1 MPFKSQELYQYYYQ
15 SGAAFAVAP
24 TDPKDDC
31 IALANLDE
39 HALRSTIL
47 IAGIHYSWNT
57 GNIKAYDSAFLFH
70 KIESIRSINT
80 WLEASNSKPFICV
93 RQILTICLAEACL
106 GNLNTAET
114 HLNGVMSFF
123 DSHEHSRDAWGN
135 FSDIEVE
142 LTNRYLLLTSTFVSA
157 LRSRLE
163 GFILLRAAQGFDSNH
178 DRSSSEALKLMKIW
192 HGMEHGGLDT
202 RLKAMRLFPHFFS
215 MRPGVR
221 WPRKVDALPII
232 DCLRAITE
240 AVDQFRTD
248 PTAENLNR
256 MWNDGGP
263 TKLMMV
269 LVTSHISSFTKD
281 DGNAGSPGK
290 EKLSQPSLQSS
301 WSGIGATVQLYMHSV
316 LNITNGGE
324 PIECR
329 LLYRVLLLM
338 MQDID
343 QTQDHLSGEK
353 GRLCQSLW
361 LWKVFTGILTLTKT
375 QHKQTA
381 TGIRTARHCVAGSCK
396 IGSRRLHEWFFNRAR
411 AWSLA
416 TEITDWKDVK
426 SVLLTLAWPAVLLED
441 EKEHAANIWAEV
453 IS

>member
-1 MPFKSQELYQYYYQ
+1 MPFKSQELYHYYYH

-57 GNIKAYDSAFLFH
+57 GNLRAYDSAFLFH

-80 WLEASNSKPFICV
+80 WLEASNSQPFVCV
-93 RQILTICLAEACL
+93 RQILTICLAEACF
-106 GNLNTAET
+106 GNLSTAET
-114 HLNGVMSFF
+114 HLNGIMSFF
-123 DSHEHSRDAWGN
+123 DSREQSRDAWGN
-135 FSDIEVE
+135 IDDIEVE
-142 LTNRYLLLTSTFVSA
+142 LTNRYLLLTSAFVFV

-163 GFILLRAAQGFDSNH
+163 GFILLRAAQGIDSNH
-178 DRSSSEALKLMKIW
+178 DGSSAEALKLMKLW
-192 HGMEHGGLDT
+192 HKIEHRGLDT

-215 MRPGVR
+215 MRPAVCR
-221 WPRKVDALPII
+221 PKMVDALPII
-232 DCLRAITE
+232 DCLKAITE
-240 AVDQFRTD
+240 AVDQFRTN
-248 PTAENLNR
+248 PTAENLDR
-256 MWNDGGP
+256 IWNDGGP
-263 TKLMMV
+263 TKLMLV
-269 LVTSHISSFTKD
+269 LVTSHISSFAKD
-281 DGNAGSPGK
+281 DGDAGSPGK
-290 EKLSQPSLQSS
+290 EKLSQPPLRSS
-301 WSGIGATVQLYMHSV
+301 WSGIGPTVQLYMHSV

-329 LLYRVLLLM
+329 LLYRILSLI

-343 QTQDHLSGEK
+343 QTQDHLIGDQ

-361 LWKVFTGILTLTKT
+361 FWKVFTGILALTGA

-381 TGIRTARHCVAGSCK
+381 IRIQTARHFGTGSCNADLEW
-396 IGSRRLHEWFFNRAR
+396 LHEWFCNRAR
-411 AWSLA
+411 AWSLV
-416 TEITDWKDVK
+416 TGTTNWKDVE
-426 SVLLTLAWPAVLLED
+426 SVLATLAWPAVFSQD
-441 EKEHAANIWAEV
+441 EKEHAASIWAEV